1 MKIWTK
7 FVIVMFAAFALS
19 SCGGGDD
26 NNGGGGGQV
35 GNDGI
40 IGDWVLES
48 YGGSSELA
56 GKVYARF
63 TDSGSFELYQ
73 NINEA
78 GFTEFTG
85 SYDYSDGK
93 LSGTYSDGKAWKE
106 TYSVQVTKTTLKL
119 TESGNKVAQ
128 FPATTIPDW
137 VTTRASFAEVPAEE
151 RFF

>member
-1 MKIWTK
+1 
-7 FVIVMFAAFALS
+7 MFAAFALC
-19 SCGGGDD
+19 SCGSDD
-26 NNGGGGGQV
+26 NNGGGGNPS

-40 IGDWVLES
+40 VGDWVLES

-78 GFTEFTG
+78 GFSKFTG
-85 SYDYSDGK
+85 SYDYSDGT
-93 LSGTYSDGKAWKE
+93 LSGAYSDGKAWKD
-106 TYSVQVTKTTLKL
+106 TYSVQVANTTLKH
-119 TESGNKVAQ
+119 TESNGKVAQ
-128 FPATTIPDW
+128 FTATTIPDW